1 MYCYWSSDIHKYLES
16 YLVSRTQKVIAMERN
31 SYQQQSLCVCLHV
44 NEHARVRVCAVYACV
59 RKPALLP

>member
-1 MYCYWSSDIHKYLES
+1 
-16 YLVSRTQKVIAMERN
+16 MERN